1 MSAQVGTVHHPDWS
15 AIAVGLFL
23 LIGSLFWV
31 LDPGGV
37 ATRIL
42 QVFYKWRGSLLWPF
56 GSERSYVLF
65 MRYGA
70 LFVLV
75 VAALLVFAGIAHR

>member
-1 MSAQVGTVHHPDWS
+1 MSGQTGTVHHPDWS

-31 LDPGGV
+31 LDPGGM

-42 QVFYKWRGSLLWPF
+42 RVFYKWRGSLLWPF

-65 MRYGA
+65 MRWSG
-70 LFVLV
+70 LFGVV
-75 VAALLVFAGIAHR
+75 VAGLLVIVGITR